1 MLETLFYIFYNMP
14 RDTLQALTLTL
25 TLTLGA
31 TVTRRAAID

>member
-25 TLTLGA
+25 TLTLA
-31 TVTRRAAID
+31 VAVAQP